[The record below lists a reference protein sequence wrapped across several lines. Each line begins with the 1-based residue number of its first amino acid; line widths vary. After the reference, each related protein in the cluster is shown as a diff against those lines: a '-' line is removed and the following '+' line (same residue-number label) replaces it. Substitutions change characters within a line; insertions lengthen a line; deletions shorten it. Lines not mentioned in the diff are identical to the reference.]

1 MEFYEG
7 SFESFLESFQNHT
20 PAGEDSLQHDEM
32 LMQYISVIHASYFNL
47 QDGE

>member
-20 PAGEDSLQHDEM
+20 PTGEDSWQHDEM
-32 LMQYISVIHASYFNL
+32 LMQYFSVINASYFNL